1 MPQAQLARPPS
12 SNSEPTSSRARSTI
26 ARIWDWFRRNYAVG
40 FLLIPVLGVLT
51 FRTLAAQ
58 DVLGWNDE
66 PTCKGMMEIVH
77 PTILASLAV
86 IAWIRCAVSRS
97 WIHGWLGAL
106 GTVLFCREIH
116 FSGASIVLVGGGLT
130 LAWLAWKHAPKMAPL
145 AGRRLVLSLFLTGFV
160 CYAGSQV
167 LDRNV
172 FKHVGRALTSDKKYK
187 LAYSSQMEECLE
199 ALGGA
204 CLLIASALVRARP
217 ASA

>member
-12 SNSEPTSSRARSTI
+12 STSESSSLRARSKV
-26 ARIWDWFRRNYAVG
+26 ARVWDWFTRNYAAS
-40 FLLIPVLGVLT
+40 FLLIPVLGLAT
-51 FRTLAAQ
+51 FRTLAAR

-77 PTILASLAV
+77 PTILATLAV

-106 GTVLFCREIH
+106 GTVLFCRELH
-116 FSGASIVLVGGGLT
+116 FSGASIVLVGGGGA
-130 LAWLAWKHAPKMAPL
+130 LAWLAWKHAPRMAPL

-160 CYAGSQV
+160 CYAGSQI

-172 FKHVGRALTSDKKYK
+172 IKHVGRAVSGDKKYK

-204 CLLIASALVRARP
+204 CLLAASVMVRARP
-217 ASA
+217 RNG